1 MCLPRTPPPLPTYI
15 DSTVVFW
22 IALQLLLAIF
32 AFAGR
37 FCASPIKS
45 ICESRA
51 ALMHARAFINRRP
64 RPQRPPVLL
73 SRIYTQHTQ
82 CTALTH
88 TYTHLGAKK
97 IASAAYANVW
107 KKANVVLSEYEII
120 VYNCKLFNT
129 LKREQIMLW
138 SVSQLVQENR
148 EGVIIALKV
157 RKVTNRMSVLLV
169 K

>member
-1 MCLPRTPPPLPTYI
+1 MLRSLQVFQCHFGGIWKYLFMCLPCTPPPHSLPTPHI
-15 DSTVVFW
+15 DSTLVFW

-82 CTALTH
+82 CTALAHTQTH
-88 TYTHLGAKK
+88 TPRGEKNRVSGLCKCVEK
-97 IASAAYANVW
+97 
-107 KKANVVLSEYEII
+107 SECCVEWIRNY
-120 VYNCKLFNT
+120 CL
-129 LKREQIMLW
+129 
-138 SVSQLVQENR
+138 QL
-148 EGVIIALKV
+148 
-157 RKVTNRMSVLLV
+157 
-169 K
+169 